1 VFMVASYGL
10 FGLFANVALLVN
22 IVMILAVLTLLQAT
36 LTLPGIAGIVL
47 TMGMA
52 VDSNVLIYER
62 IREEKRLGRSAVSAI
77 DSGFQRAFG
86 TIMDANVTTLIA
98 AAVLFQMGSGPVR
111 GFAVT
116 LTVGIITTV
125 FTAITFTRLLI
136 ATWVR
141 RRRPTAIPI

>member
-1 VFMVASYGL
+1 
-10 FGLFANVALLVN
+10 VALAVN
-22 IVMILAVLTLLQAT
+22 IVLIFAVLTLLQAT

-62 IREEKRLGRSAVSAI
+62 IREEQRLGRSAIPAI
-77 DSGFQRAFG
+77 DAGFQRAFG
-86 TIMDANVTTLIA
+86 TIVDANVTTLIA
-98 AAVLFQMGSGPVR
+98 AGVLFQLGSGPVR

-116 LTVGIITTV
+116 LTVGILTTM

-136 ATWVR
+136 AVWVR
-141 RRRPTAIPI
+141 RRRPTVVPI